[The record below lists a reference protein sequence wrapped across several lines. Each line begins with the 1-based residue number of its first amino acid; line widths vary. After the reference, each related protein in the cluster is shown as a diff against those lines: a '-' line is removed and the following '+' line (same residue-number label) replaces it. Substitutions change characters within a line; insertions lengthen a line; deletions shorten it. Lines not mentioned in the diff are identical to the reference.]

1 MVLKQCKFLLLH
13 VLLVPLHLYYYFY
26 YNDDM
31 YYVGLLCTLCSIP
44 SPWYPPSTDKVQ
56 GLPNTGS
63 PLVLCHWNQNRLTA
77 FVERCNEYTKRG
89 RKRRKK
95 ERERGL
101 AKWPC
106 LALDQE
112 QCVHADCLCLA
123 FIHPFLGG
131 WLSLSRSLV
140 VPYIA
145 SHSTARS
152 GLLTCTCSS
161 CCKGTTHVPYWQP
174 QVVFLFDPL

>member
-13 VLLVPLHLYYYFY
+13 VLLVPLHLYYYY
-26 YNDDM
+26 YNDDNDM
-31 YYVGLLCTLCSIP
+31 YYVGLLCTLCAIP

-95 ERERGL
+95 RERERTRKMTLSGTWSGTVCSRWL
-101 AKWPC
+101 PLLGFHPFIPGW
-106 LALDQE
+106 LAL
-112 QCVHADCLCLA
+112 
-123 FIHPFLGG
+123 
-131 WLSLSRSLV
+131 SLSLV